1 MRLALIL
8 SVLLLSGCSI
18 RKFYPLAGSVVGGS
32 AGSLGGPVTAGLG
45 AGAGWTVGE
54 MAKDDKTL
62 EEAKEQ
68 VVEQAETIRAL
79 SEGDVKALL
88 DQEREKN
95 QGFIA
100 KLEEGIYSVLKIA
113 GCVILMLVL
122 TPIIYT
128 RLKCKKTLEI
138 LGLKKDENV
147 ERL

>member
-88 DQEREKN
+88 EQESKKN

-100 KLEEGIYSVLKIA
+100 NLEQGIYSVLKIA

>member
-1 MRLALIL
+1 M
-8 SVLLLSGCSI
+8 
-18 RKFYPLAGSVVGGS
+18 PD
-32 AGSLGGPVTAGLG
+32 LG
-45 AGAGWTVGE
+45 ADGDMGAGVKDITKAAAD
-54 MAKDDKTL
+54 AKIASINLGKDEILGLQARIKL
-62 EEAKEQ
+62 EADLAREA
-68 VVEQAETIRAL
+68 A
-79 SEGDVKALL
+79 KALL
-88 DQEREKN
+88 EQESKKN

-100 KLEEGIYSVLKIA
+100 NLEEGIYSVLKIA